1 MKFKIIY
8 LETFFA
14 YIKQKKNLNYKY
26 KTLKLEYMN

>member
-8 LETFFA
+8 LKTSVFA
-14 YIKQKKNLNYKY
+14 YIKKSLNYKY